1 MQREECTEEHIGT
14 IAERNACRS
23 PWTNTLDGRFSV
35 RMPFRKVQ
43 TEITL
48 DILNMINLFDSKGG
62 QILYSSFKR
71 LSVISG
77 TISGTP
83 PDLTGMNLGT
93 ITSPTFTRYF
103 RDDLRSRWQM
113 QLGARVRF

>member
-1 MQREECTEEHIGT
+1 
-14 IAERNACRS
+14 
-23 PWTNTLDGRFSV
+23 
-35 RMPFRKVQ
+35 
-43 TEITL
+43 
-48 DILNMINLFDSKGG
+48 MINLFDSKGG